1 MTVSSALSPAT
12 TGSAAHLWAWQA
24 LFGWLH
30 FALTAPSV
38 YLWLGLPLVLRQHGW
53 SGTAIGLFQLA
64 GLPALCKFL
73 LARPV
78 EARTAGRSHYRAWA
92 IALCLAY
99 AGVLAAL
106 GWQELLAD
114 RAWLFGLAF
123 AAALAATWADIPVSA
138 LAIRLLPV
146 QERMRAGGVRSA
158 ALSLGAIV
166 GGGAM
171 LLVQARWGWRAPFL
185 CLVAALA
192 VGALLLL
199 LLLVREP
206 EEAPE
211 VYAGAA
217 AGSVPAMARGYL
229 AQPGAGRWTV
239 LLLVYF
245 PFIGAAWFY
254 LKPLLLDHGF
264 APTQAALLAGIGGG
278 VVAALAAAASPWLT
292 RRWGLGRAV
301 AGFAALNAGA
311 LALLAAVLALG
322 APVPGMVLAVLCVA
336 AAMGASSA
344 CAFGLMMHFARPRW
358 QAFDYGL
365 QASLFAASRM
375 LVPLAAGL
383 ALDAAG
389 AVVMVAGLALA
400 AGAVW
405 WLARS
410 FTRTEGTALVRAL
423 QGVSPASAPT

>member
-1 MTVSSALSPAT
+1 MTASSTLSPAT
-12 TGSAAHLWAWQA
+12 TGGAARLWAWQA

-78 EARTAGRSHYRAWA
+78 EARTVGRSHYRAWA
-92 IALCLAY
+92 MALCLAY

-114 RAWLFGLAF
+114 RAWLFGLAC

-138 LAIRLLPV
+138 LAIRLLPA

-158 ALSLGAIV
+158 ALSMGAIV

-171 LLVQARWGWRAPFL
+171 LLVQL
-185 CLVAALA
+185 CLAAALV

-199 LLLVREP
+199 WVREP

>member
-1 MTVSSALSPAT
+1 MTASSTLSPVAT
-12 TGSAAHLWAWQA
+12 GGAARLWARQA

-30 FALTAPSV
+30 FALAAPSV

-92 IALCLAY
+92 IGLCLAY
-99 AGVLAAL
+99 AAVLAAL

-114 RAWLFGLAF
+114 RAWLFGLAC

-138 LAIRLLPV
+138 LAIRLLPA

-185 CLVAALA
+185 CLAAALA

-199 LLLVREP
+199 RVREP

-217 AGSVPAMARGYL
+217 ASRMPAMARGYL
-229 AQPGAGRWTV
+229 AQRGAGRWTV

-292 RRWGLGRAV
+292 RRWGLARAV
-301 AGFAALNAGA
+301 AGYAALNAGA

-389 AVVMVAGLALA
+389 AVAMVASLALA
-400 AGAVW
+400 GGAAW
-405 WLARS
+405 WLARA
-410 FTRTEGTALVRAL
+410 FARAEAAAI
-423 QGVSPASAPT
+423 GIGHPN